1 MATLP
6 PMIKRLLLLALL
18 TSTALLQSCATTAA
32 PTPTPAPAP
41 SKQPRPVARAP
52 KTPTPPAEAPQQA
65 PDAPAAPAAPA
76 AAVDEVVFAEGSA
89 SFYSD
94 ALAGRSTANGEKY
107 DPNART
113 CAHRTLPFGTFVTVE
128 VTASGKTARCRIND
142 RGPYAGGRII
152 DLSRRVAREL
162 GIIDQGVARVRVRL
176 VSGAAS

>member
-1 MATLP
+1 MLLGNLQ
-6 PMIKRLLLLALL
+6 RLLLLALL
-18 TSTALLQSCATTAA
+18 TSTAVLEGCATTAT
-32 PTPTPAPAP
+32 PTPTPTR

-52 KTPTPPAEAPQQA
+52 KATPPPPAAEAPTEK
-65 PDAPAAPAAPA
+65 PPEAPAAV
-76 AAVDEVVFAEGSA
+76 VDDVVFAEGSA

-113 CAHRTLPFGTFVTVE
+113 CAHRTLPFGTLVTVE
-128 VTASGKTARCRIND
+128 VTASGKTAQCRIND